1 MIKVFTAIALTV
13 AASVLVGCDS
23 PQENLSACQRNAIAN
38 ANPERDIIPCSDR
51 DGNQAERRQY
61 NADLMSE
68 VLQQSN

>member
-1 MIKVFTAIALTV
+1 MTKLFTAIALTIV
-13 AASVLVGCDS
+13 TSALVGCDS
-23 PQENLSACQRNAIAN
+23 PQENLSACQRQAIVN